1 MTYQA
6 MAALFALTFA
16 VTMPVLADDDH
27 DHDGG
32 GIHGGDIELE
42 VDSHDGETHIHVHGG
57 PVFPSELGLVVG
69 SDTYAVTDAPGFDS
83 EADTFPADSRVGFD
97 LLAPLKQW
105 DGTTFVTEPTYK
117 MQLEF
122 DDGITEHSAQTGTG
136 LVNGFDLPLTTGNAF
151 HRHYTFSLRDGSDD
165 VLALP
170 TGKGVYLLEMSMWS
184 DDASIEASEPFWIVF
199 NFGETEPTHDAAV
212 EYVETNI
219 VPEPASLALLGVGA
233 LALAGRRRRAGV

>member
-1 MTYQA
+1 MKYQTMT
-6 MAALFALTFA
+6 ALFALTFA

-32 GIHGGDIELE
+32 GVHAGDIELE

-57 PVFPSELGLVVG
+57 PVFASELGLTSG
-69 SDTYAVTDAPGFDS
+69 SDTFAVTDAPGFDS

-122 DDGITEHSAQTGTG
+122 DDGIAEHSAQTGSG
-136 LVNGFDLPLTTGNAF
+136 LVSGFDLPLTDGNGF
-151 HRHYTFSLRDGSDD
+151 HRHYNFSLRDGLDN
-165 VLALP
+165 VPTLP
-170 TGKGVYLLEMSMWS
+170 DGEGVYLLEMSMWS
-184 DDASIEASEPFWIVF
+184 DNPSIEASDPFWIVF
-199 NFGETEPTHDAAV
+199 NFGETESTHGAAV
-212 EYVETNI
+212 EYVETTV
-219 VPEPASLALLGVGA
+219 VPEPTAVALLGVGA
-233 LALAGRRRRAGV
+233 LALAGRRRRAGA